1 MENLSK
7 EEMELRQVL
16 ADIRKGIIEK
26 LDDLKS
32 KIESDEPFPKPFP
45 EDTQDVEFL
54 VDTDDKLSEILNRWY
69 Y

>member
-1 MENLSK
+1 MENFSK

-26 LDDLKS
+26 LDDLKA
-32 KIESDEPFPKPFP
+32 KIESDEPFP

-54 VDTDDKLSEILNRWY
+54 VDTDDKLSKILNRWY

>member
-1 MENLSK
+1 MENLS
-7 EEMELRQVL
+7 EEEIEIRQVL
-16 ADIRKGIIEK
+16 ADIRKRIIEK
-26 LDDLKS
+26 LDDLKT
-32 KIESDEPFPKPFP
+32 KIETDEPFP

>member
-1 MENLSK
+1 MENLRE

-16 ADIRKGIIEK
+16 DDIRKGLIKK
-26 LDDLKS
+26 LDDLKA
-32 KIESDEPFPKPFP
+32 KIESDEPFP

-54 VDTDDKLSEILNRWY
+54 VDTDDKISEILNSWY